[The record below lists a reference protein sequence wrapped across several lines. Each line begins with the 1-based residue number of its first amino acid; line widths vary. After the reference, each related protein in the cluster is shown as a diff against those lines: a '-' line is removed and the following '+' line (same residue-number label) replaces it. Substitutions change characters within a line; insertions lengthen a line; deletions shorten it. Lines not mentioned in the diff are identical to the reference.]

1 MIPEREELAHRVEV
15 TLKEYIDVKFQALND
30 SVITAK
36 SELDRRLAD
45 MNELR
50 KEVLLDRRQFLN
62 LEVFNA
68 TLKEW
73 SMWRETTVNRITIME
88 TRAVTWTAA
97 LGVFFIVLQLFLYW
111 FVHK

>member
-1 MIPEREELAHRVEV
+1 MNVQSQNRDEPCVP
-15 TLKEYIDVKFQALND
+15 LKEFIEARLNAMEKAVIIATTD
-30 SVITAK
+30 MERRLDELNQLRKDVIT
-36 SELDRRLAD
+36 DRS
-45 MNELR
+45 
-50 KEVLLDRRQFLN
+50 QFLS

-97 LGVFFIVLQLFLYW
+97 LGIFFIVLQLFLYW
-111 FVHK
+111 FIHK